1 MGDRRRDAASRP
13 ARRPLTPGDVV
24 AAGVELLDDVGLAGF
39 TTRAL
44 ADRLGTYPATLYW
57 HVGNRS
63 QVLAA
68 IVEHVLGEMNVED
81 PRSIGW
87 KEWLRHASDEYRRVV
102 HAHPHLAPVLVSQ
115 LVVNAPATRLV
126 ETVLAVLDSAGF
138 RRQDLASAFNAY
150 VGSLVGWVSVELAAS
165 PPDIGEDWQEAFAST
180 VLSLRAEEF
189 PVIAANRE
197 YLADSVL
204 TLRLLVDEPLEQL
217 GVVRSFAKAATFKF
231 SVHRI
236 NQWWITRNSERPV
249 PEIVAAFD
257 GPWRPGRIS
266 KMLGPVTAIRAVV
279 IHHQDMRRAL
289 GIPRVVPEERVRA
302 ALDVV
307 LTPRG
312 STNLGSCQRAAAC
325 DSTQTTSTG
334 HGAAGPR

>member
-1 MGDRRRDAASRP
+1 
-13 ARRPLTPGDVV
+13 LTPGDVV

-68 IVEHVLGEMNVED
+68 IVEHVLGEMTVED

-87 KEWLRHASDEYRRVV
+87 KEWLRHASGEYRRVV

-126 ETVLAVLDSAGF
+126 ETVLGVLDGAGF
-138 RRQDLASAFNAY
+138 RGQDLASAFNAY

-165 PPDIGEDWQEAFAST
+165 PPDMGEDWQEAFAST
-180 VLSLRAEEF
+180 VLSLPAEEF

-204 TLRLLVDEPLEQL
+204 TLRWH
-217 GVVRSFAKAATFKF
+217 GGA
-231 SVHRI
+231 
-236 NQWWITRNSERPV
+236 ERPLDASF
-249 PEIVAAFD
+249 EAAVEMWID
-257 GPWRPGRIS
+257 GLAAR
-266 KMLGPVTAIRAVV
+266 LE
-279 IHHQDMRRAL
+279 RRM
-289 GIPRVVPEERVRA
+289 P
-302 ALDVV
+302 
-307 LTPRG
+307 
-312 STNLGSCQRAAAC
+312 
-325 DSTQTTSTG
+325 
-334 HGAAGPR
+334 

>member
-1 MGDRRRDAASRP
+1 
-13 ARRPLTPGDVV
+13 LTPGDVV

-87 KEWLRHASDEYRRVV
+87 KEWLRHASGEYRRVV

-126 ETVLAVLDSAGF
+126 
-138 RRQDLASAFNAY
+138 
-150 VGSLVGWVSVELAAS
+150 AS
-165 PPDIGEDWQEAFAST
+165 PPDIGENWQEAFAST
-180 VLSLRAEEF
+180 VLSLPAEEF

-204 TLRLLVDEPLEQL
+204 TLRWHS
-217 GVVRSFAKAATFKF
+217 GA
-231 SVHRI
+231 
-236 NQWWITRNSERPV
+236 ERPLDASF
-249 PEIVAAFD
+249 EAAVGMWID
-257 GPWRPGRIS
+257 GLAAR
-266 KMLGPVTAIRAVV
+266 LE
-279 IHHQDMRRAL
+279 RR
-289 GIPRVVPEERVRA
+289 
-302 ALDVV
+302 
-307 LTPRG
+307 TP
-312 STNLGSCQRAAAC
+312 
-325 DSTQTTSTG
+325 
-334 HGAAGPR
+334 

>member
-1 MGDRRRDAASRP
+1 
-13 ARRPLTPGDVV
+13 LTPGDVV

-68 IVEHVLGEMNVED
+68 MVEHVLGEMNVED
-81 PRSIGW
+81 PRSVGW
-87 KEWLRHASDEYRRVV
+87 KEWLRHASGEYRRVV

-126 ETVLAVLDSAGF
+126 ETVLAVLDGAGF
-138 RRQDLASAFNAY
+138 RGEDLASAFNAY

-165 PPDIGEDWQEAFAST
+165 PPD
-180 VLSLRAEEF
+180 

-204 TLRLLVDEPLEQL
+204 TLRWHS
-217 GVVRSFAKAATFKF
+217 GA
-231 SVHRI
+231 
-236 NQWWITRNSERPV
+236 ERPLDASF
-249 PEIVAAFD
+249 EAAVEMWID
-257 GPWRPGRIS
+257 GLAAR
-266 KMLGPVTAIRAVV
+266 LE
-279 IHHQDMRRAL
+279 RRA
-289 GIPRVVPEERVRA
+289 P
-302 ALDVV
+302 
-307 LTPRG
+307 
-312 STNLGSCQRAAAC
+312 
-325 DSTQTTSTG
+325 
-334 HGAAGPR
+334 

>member
-1 MGDRRRDAASRP
+1 M
-13 ARRPLTPGDVV
+13 V

-87 KEWLRHASDEYRRVV
+87 KEWLRHASGEYRRVV

-138 RRQDLASAFNAY
+138 RGQDLASAFNAY

-165 PPDIGEDWQEAFAST
+165 PPDIGENWQEAFAST
-180 VLSLRAEEF
+180 VLSLPAEEF
-189 PVIAANRE
+189 AANRE

-204 TLRLLVDEPLEQL
+204 TLRWHS
-217 GVVRSFAKAATFKF
+217 GA
-231 SVHRI
+231 
-236 NQWWITRNSERPV
+236 ERPLDASF
-249 PEIVAAFD
+249 EAAVEMWID
-257 GPWRPGRIS
+257 GLAAR
-266 KMLGPVTAIRAVV
+266 LE
-279 IHHQDMRRAL
+279 RR
-289 GIPRVVPEERVRA
+289 
-302 ALDVV
+302 
-307 LTPRG
+307 TP
-312 STNLGSCQRAAAC
+312 
-325 DSTQTTSTG
+325 
-334 HGAAGPR
+334 

>member
-1 MGDRRRDAASRP
+1 VGARRRDAASRP

-87 KEWLRHASDEYRRVV
+87 KEWLRHASGEYRRVV

-126 ETVLAVLDSAGF
+126 ETVLAVLDGAGF
-138 RRQDLASAFNAY
+138 RGQDLALAFNAY

-165 PPDIGEDWQEAFAST
+165 PPDIGENWQEAFAST
-180 VLSLRAEEF
+180 VLSLPAEEF

-204 TLRLLVDEPLEQL
+204 TLRWHS
-217 GVVRSFAKAATFKF
+217 GA
-231 SVHRI
+231 
-236 NQWWITRNSERPV
+236 ERPLDASF
-249 PEIVAAFD
+249 EAAVGMWID
-257 GPWRPGRIS
+257 GLAAR
-266 KMLGPVTAIRAVV
+266 LE
-279 IHHQDMRRAL
+279 RR
-289 GIPRVVPEERVRA
+289 
-302 ALDVV
+302 
-307 LTPRG
+307 TP
-312 STNLGSCQRAAAC
+312 
-325 DSTQTTSTG
+325 
-334 HGAAGPR
+334 